1 MFAESNFFG
10 SKLSVQFKKKKN
22 SFSTLRKVRHRSHL
36 LPLDD

>member
-10 SKLSVQFKKKKN
+10 SKLSVQFKKKN